1 MLFHIA
7 QSFSE
12 YGTATAKSRAGSM
25 QMNYDG
31 SVIPVVPSEVQ
42 SIQSEELG
50 NAPDQ
55 QLVLPSEP
63 SQQEFL
69 EIQNATPL
77 KDILTSQASARPRA
91 SSEIEIIRSRQLPDR
106 CFKPECF
113 AYLSFPRI
121 HYSSHFQN
129 LTHICGQPFRGC
141 HCSGCSSVSH
151 LRGIKNSP
159 NR

>member
-1 MLFHIA
+1 
-7 QSFSE
+7 
-12 YGTATAKSRAGSM
+12 M

-31 SVIPVVPSEVQ
+31 SVIPVVPSEVRL
-42 SIQSEELG
+42 IQSEELG

-63 SQQEFL
+63 SQQELL
-69 EIQNATPL
+69 EIENATPL

-113 AYLSFPRI
+113 AYPSFPKI
-121 HYSSHFQN
+121 YYSSHFHN
-129 LTHICGQPFRGC
+129 LTHMCDQPFRGC
-141 HCSGCSSVSH
+141 DCSGCNLVLH
-151 LRGIKNSP
+151 LRGITNFPS
-159 NR
+159 R